1 MICRTKS
8 EIRIMDNIMRQANNA
23 YPRISPYRVSTQF
36 QRKNFTPHYIQW
48 LDKIGRIVD
57 LERMKSQWESFFN
70 IILSSTKAL
79 KTNRLGDCG
88 ESSALMMSALL
99 ANGYKDGKIARLFF
113 EAEARDLVTEEVVGK
128 KLIDTTHELVV
139 KNVSP
144 EADSSNPKTYGKN
157 MIIIDGWDGFCS
169 NMQEGFNR
177 YYEMFLSG
185 MRKWINKEANV
196 EITYKPQLHFLNFDK
211 ISDKEIERFKIEF
224 PELIRKKSQEDT
236 KL

>member
-23 YPRISPYRVSTQF
+23 YPRISPYRVDSRLQT
-36 QRKNFTPHYIQW
+36 RKPDKHYIDW
-48 LDKIGRIVD
+48 VNRLGRIVD
-57 LERMKSQWESFFN
+57 TERIRSQWNSFLN
-70 IILSSTKAL
+70 ILLSSTKAL
-79 KTNRLGDCG
+79 KRNKLGDCA

-99 ANGYKDGKIARLFF
+99 ANGYKDGRIARLFF
-113 EAEARDLVTEEVVGK
+113 EAEARDLTTNEVVGT

-139 KNVSP
+139 KNASP

-157 MIIIDGWDGFCS
+157 MIIIDAWDGFCS

-177 YYEMFLSG
+177 YYELFLGG
-185 MRKWINKEANV
+185 MRNWINKDANV
-196 EITYKPQLHFLNFDK
+196 EITYKPQLRFLDFDK
-211 ISDKEIERFKIEF
+211 ISDSDVERFKIEF
-224 PELIRKKSQEDT
+224 PELIRKKSQEET